1 MGELAIRGLS
11 AGYGGVP
18 VVRDFDLTVADG
30 EVVSLLGPSGTGKT
44 TVLRAVAGLTR
55 PMTGEIL
62 IDGRPVHDLPPER
75 RDAVM
80 VFQKPL
86 LFPYMNVAGNV
97 GFGLK
102 MLGIPAGEARRR
114 IDRMLALVRL
124 DGLADRKVHALSGG
138 QQQRVSLARA
148 LVLDPAVLLLDEP
161 LSSLDAN
168 LRQRMRDLIQEV
180 QIETG
185 VTTLFVTHD
194 QSEALMLSHRVALIL
209 DGRIRQVGTPRTL
222 FYRPAD
228 PEVARFF
235 GGCNFF
241 DGRVTDGRF
250 RTDFGDF
257 PISRPNGNGHRFTA
271 TIRPED
277 VELLDPEEGD
287 GLPAVVRRTHFE
299 GVATRVWVRCGEA
312 RFAALT
318 AREDFSPGRNVRLR
332 LPPDKVRIFFP
343 EPTDETGGEH
353 G

>member
-1 MGELAIRGLS
+1 MGELALRGLTV
-11 AGYGGVP
+11 GYGGTP
-18 VVRDFDLTVADG
+18 VIRDFDLRVADG

-44 TVLRAVAGLTR
+44 TLLRAVAGLTR
-55 PMTGEIL
+55 PMAGEIF
-62 IDGRPVHDLPPER
+62 IDGRSVHDLPPER

-86 LFPYMNVAGNV
+86 LFPYMNVAQNV

-102 MLGIPAGEARRR
+102 MLGIPTGEAQKR
-114 IDRMLALVRL
+114 IDRMLGLVQL
-124 DGLADRKVHALSGG
+124 KALADRKVHALSGG

-168 LRQRMRDLIQEV
+168 LRQQMRELIQEV
-180 QIETG
+180 QAETG

-209 DGRIRQVGTPRTL
+209 DGRVRQVGTPREL
-222 FYRPAD
+222 FDRPAD
-228 PEVARFF
+228 PEVAHFF

-241 DGRVTDGRF
+241 TGRVTAGWF
-250 RTDFGDF
+250 RSDFGDF
-257 PISRPNGNGHRFTA
+257 PISRPNGNGAALTA

-277 VELLDPEEGD
+277 VELLEADQTEGR
-287 GLPAVVRRTHFE
+287 PAVVRRTHFE
-299 GVATRVWVRCGEA
+299 GAATRVWVQCGET

-318 AREDFSPGRNVRLR
+318 RRADFSPGREVRLK

-343 EPTDETGGEH
+343 DATQETEGDH